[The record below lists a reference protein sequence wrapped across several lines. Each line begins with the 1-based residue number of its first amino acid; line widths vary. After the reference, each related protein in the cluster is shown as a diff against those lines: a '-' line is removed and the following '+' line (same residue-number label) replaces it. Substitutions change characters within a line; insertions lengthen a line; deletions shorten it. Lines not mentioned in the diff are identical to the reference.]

1 MHMTEPNEPDKE
13 IEKTESTEYDDQI
26 IDLVDVVETEDDDQI
41 IDLVDAVEME
51 DDDQIIDLEDDAV
64 EISQKDDSESIVG
77 GVSEPVENETIIDLV
92 ESIGDTPE
100 EIEEIG
106 EPILETVEDS
116 QDIDDTPEFEDN
128 LIVEAVDFDDKFETV
143 SLVPEALKDDFADS
157 LGVELDSNEDISKNT
172 LEAEYVSDEQVEAA
186 LERVIKKLFY
196 EKIDRLLVETIE
208 KTVAKEIERLKR
220 ALLEDQAYGEK

>member
-13 IEKTESTEYDDQI
+13 IEKTESTEDDDQI

-128 LIVEAVDFDDKFETV
+128 LIVEAVDFDDKFDTV
-143 SLVPEALKDDFADS
+143 SIVPEALKDDFADS

-172 LEAEYVSDEQVEAA
+172 LEADNVSDEQVEAA

-208 KTVAKEIERLKR
+208 KTVTKEIERLKR

>member
-1 MHMTEPNEPDKE
+1 MTEPNEPDKK
-13 IEKTESTEYDDQI
+13 IEKTESTEDDDHI
-26 IDLVDVVETEDDDQI
+26 IDLVDAVETEDDDQI

-51 DDDQIIDLEDDAV
+51 DDDQIIDLVDDAV

-77 GVSEPVENETIIDLV
+77 GVPEPVENETIIDLV
-92 ESIGDTPE
+92 ESIGETPE

-128 LIVEAVDFDDKFETV
+128 LIVEAVDFDDKFDTE
-143 SLVPEALKDDFADS
+143 SIVPEALKDDFADS

-172 LEAEYVSDEQVEAA
+172 LEADKVSDEQVEAA

-208 KTVAKEIERLKR
+208 KTVTKEIERLKK

>member
-1 MHMTEPNEPDKE
+1 MTEPNEPDKE
-13 IEKTESTEYDDQI
+13 IEKTESTEDDDQI

-51 DDDQIIDLEDDAV
+51 DNDQIINLEDDAV
-64 EISQKDDSESIVG
+64 EIYQKDDSESIVG

-116 QDIDDTPEFEDN
+116 QDIDNTPEFEDN

-172 LEAEYVSDEQVEAA
+172 LEADNVSDEQVEAA

>member
-1 MHMTEPNEPDKE
+1 MTEPNEPDKE
-13 IEKTESTEYDDQI
+13 IEKTESTEDDDQI

-143 SLVPEALKDDFADS
+143 SFVPEALKDDFADS

-172 LEAEYVSDEQVEAA
+172 LEADNVSDEQVEAA

>member
-1 MHMTEPNEPDKE
+1 MTEPNEPDKE
-13 IEKTESTEYDDQI
+13 IEKTESTEDDDQI

-172 LEAEYVSDEQVEAA
+172 LEADNVSDEQVEAA

>member
-1 MHMTEPNEPDKE
+1 MTEPNEPDKE
-13 IEKTESTEYDDQI
+13 IEKTESTEDDDQI

-51 DDDQIIDLEDDAV
+51 DNDQIINLEDDAV
-64 EISQKDDSESIVG
+64 EIYQKDDSESIVG

-116 QDIDDTPEFEDN
+116 QDIDNTPEFEDN
-128 LIVEAVDFDDKFETV
+128 LIVEAVDFDDKFDTV
-143 SLVPEALKDDFADS
+143 SIVPEALKDDFADS

-172 LEAEYVSDEQVEAA
+172 LEADNVSDEQVEAA

>member
-1 MHMTEPNEPDKE
+1 MTEPNEPDKE
-13 IEKTESTEYDDQI
+13 IEKTESTEDDDQI

-128 LIVEAVDFDDKFETV
+128 LIVEAVDFDDKFDTV
-143 SLVPEALKDDFADS
+143 SIVPEALKDDFADS

-172 LEAEYVSDEQVEAA
+172 LEADNVSDEQVEAA

>member
-1 MHMTEPNEPDKE
+1 
-13 IEKTESTEYDDQI
+13 
-26 IDLVDVVETEDDDQI
+26 
-41 IDLVDAVEME
+41 
-51 DDDQIIDLEDDAV
+51 
-64 EISQKDDSESIVG
+64 
-77 GVSEPVENETIIDLV
+77 LV

-116 QDIDDTPEFEDN
+116 QDIDNTPEFEDN
-128 LIVEAVDFDDKFETV
+128 LIVEAVDFDDKFDTV
-143 SLVPEALKDDFADS
+143 SIVPEALKDDFADS

-172 LEAEYVSDEQVEAA
+172 LEADNVSDEQVEAA

>member
-1 MHMTEPNEPDKE
+1 MTEPNEPDKK
-13 IEKTESTEYDDQI
+13 IEKTES
-26 IDLVDVVETEDDDQI
+26 TEDDDQI
-41 IDLVDAVEME
+41 IDLVDAVETEDDDQIIDLVDDVEME
-51 DDDQIIDLEDDAV
+51 DDDQIIDLVDDAV

-106 EPILETVEDS
+106 EPVWETVEDS

-128 LIVEAVDFDDKFETV
+128 LIVEAVDFDDKFDTE
-143 SLVPEALKDDFADS
+143 SIVPEALKDDFADS

-172 LEAEYVSDEQVEAA
+172 LEADNVSDEQVEAA

-208 KTVAKEIERLKR
+208 KTVTKEIERLKK
-220 ALLEDQAYGEK
+220 AMLEDQAYGEK

>member
-1 MHMTEPNEPDKE
+1 MADGRMHMTEPNEPDKK
-13 IEKTESTEYDDQI
+13 IEKTES
-26 IDLVDVVETEDDDQI
+26 TEDDDQI
-41 IDLVDAVEME
+41 IDLVDAVETE
-51 DDDQIIDLEDDAV
+51 DDDQIIDLVDDAV

-77 GVSEPVENETIIDLV
+77 GVPEPVENETIIDLV

-128 LIVEAVDFDDKFETV
+128 LIVEAVDFDDKFDTE
-143 SLVPEALKDDFADS
+143 SIVPEALKDDFADS

-172 LEAEYVSDEQVEAA
+172 LESDKVSDEQVEAA

-208 KTVAKEIERLKR
+208 KTVTKEIERLKK

>member
-1 MHMTEPNEPDKE
+1 MTEPNEPDKE
-13 IEKTESTEYDDQI
+13 IEKTESTEDDDQI

-51 DDDQIIDLEDDAV
+51 DNDQIINLEDDAV
-64 EISQKDDSESIVG
+64 EIYQKDDSESIVG

-172 LEAEYVSDEQVEAA
+172 LEADNVSDEQVEAA

>member
-1 MHMTEPNEPDKE
+1 MTEPNEPDKE
-13 IEKTESTEYDDQI
+13 IEKTESTEDDDQI

-51 DDDQIIDLEDDAV
+51 DDDQIINLEDDAV
-64 EISQKDDSESIVG
+64 EIYQKDDSESIVG

-172 LEAEYVSDEQVEAA
+172 LEADNVSDEQVEAA